1 MPKVVNS
8 SADILSRDEYFAT
21 RKNVVPI
28 ALSLANRMRPL
39 NRETEQRMWRSE
51 VDQEVCV
58 VCDRWI
64 NLSSLRIWDLH
75 SKDKHTANII
85 VAMRERLSAKD
96 LPIEIPF
103 DLRAYYRI
111 ALYDNPAFPF
121 YRFQDVMLSPS
132 PRFLFQKICFIYAFR
147 SSFLIIDFVT

>member
-75 SKDKHTANII
+75 SKDEHTTKII
-85 VAMRERLSAKD
+85 ISMKERLSAKE

-103 DLRAYYRI
+103 DLRAFYRI
-111 ALYDNPAFPF
+111 ALYDNPSFPF
-121 YRFQDVMLSPS
+121 YQFQDVILSPS
-132 PRFLFQKICFIYAFR
+132 PRFLFQNFIFFMHLIGAF
-147 SSFLIIDFVT
+147 

>member
-8 SADILSRDEYFAT
+8 SADILSRDEYFST

-28 ALSLANRMRPL
+28 ALS
-39 NRETEQRMWRSE
+39 REQNETIIHEAERRMWRNE

-75 SKDKHTANII
+75 SKDDLTAKII
-85 VAMRERLSAKD
+85 VAIKERLSARE
-96 LPIEIPF
+96 LPMEIPF
-103 DLRAYYRI
+103 DLRAFYRI
-111 ALYDNPAFPF
+111 ALYDNPSFPF
-121 YRFQDVMLSPS
+121 YQFQDVILSPS
-132 PRFLFQKICFIYAFR
+132 PRFLFQKFIFFINLKAAF
-147 SSFLIIDFVT
+147 